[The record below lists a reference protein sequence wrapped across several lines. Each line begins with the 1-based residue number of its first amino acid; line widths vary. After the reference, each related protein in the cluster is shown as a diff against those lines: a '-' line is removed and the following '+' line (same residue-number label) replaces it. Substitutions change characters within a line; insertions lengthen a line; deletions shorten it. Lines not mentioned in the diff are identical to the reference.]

1 MPDPARPPLVVL
13 PEACVFPPGFA
24 APWTRDADARA
35 FVRDPADD
43 RAPFGAVPRIPEGA
57 STRGRPARESAARTI
72 PIAPLPRPLV
82 PLASDPDAP
91 GRPRDPDAE
100 VGAHPDTLRAL
111 GMCAGDLVAVRS
123 TLGGATRLARLV
135 AAERYS
141 APAHCDSIAHDHTDE
156 HSENPS
162 CRVVPGALYV
172 PPGARR
178 ALDLH
183 IQLAVAA
190 ADAIA
195 SGSGP
200 GGAPTVTAPTVTVT
214 VTRVVEPA
222 PRARAIVVA
231 PARVPAP
238 LIPSPPSASDPW
250 ARGGAVENAVSRR
263 FQTPRLVAP
272 GDVFAVVIREPIE
285 GAECAE
291 EDGGAEYAEG
301 TGADRVGATRRRV
314 FRVAV
319 KSVDA
324 EFGDAMSSAEGTS
337 AEASAEWTSCA
348 MVGAIAAGG
357 PSPGLER
364 FALCDDSNS
373 RNPGA
378 VPKGAR
384 DDDEDEEDDELRLS
398 PLAASLVAAL
408 APPLHVAAARAL
420 RLRTA
425 ILVHGSA
432 GMGKRGAVAAAASA
446 LGAAFVPVSCHE
458 LVAEGG
464 ERRLAAAVDA
474 AFEAAAAHAPV
485 VLYLRRFGALAGAAS
500 ASGGGGGGGGP
511 GEISG
516 GAAAAGV
523 ARSIR
528 KGIAASS
535 ADSSSATSDDHDDE
549 EDRAELERH
558 VRHRAE
564 GEPSREGTGPD
575 ARGLV
580 VLVAGVEDLESVP
593 EPLRRC
599 FTHEVEATPPT
610 EAERLA
616 ILRECLGPGREPS
629 DREDET
635 VVARGTPRSAA
646 ARSAAKSE
654 DRTPRMRG
662 TPETPGTPG
671 TPRMPGSSGVPG
683 MSLGTSPVA
692 TAPSSSPVPDFPD
705 FPGTP
710 RASTSSPRPFSA
722 RDLESAAASS
732 SGASPRDV
740 RALAAEAAL
749 SAPLGTPITSAN
761 LADAV
766 RWSERRTASAI
777 GAPTVPATTWEDV
790 GGLED
795 VKAAIRDVV
804 ELPLKRPDLF
814 AARAGSN
821 SGGVDGRSG
830 ALLYGP
836 PGTGKTLLAKAVA
849 TECAIRF
856 LSVKGPELVNMYVG
870 ESERNV
876 REVFERARHAAPCVV
891 FFDELDALAPARGAG
906 ADSGG
911 VMDRVV
917 SQLLAELDGAHAG
930 VPSVAGSNPDRGKN
944 LLFVVGATNRPDLV
958 DPALLRPGRFDRL
971 LYVGVDATPEGR
983 LRVLRAL
990 TKRFAVGEDDAPRS
1004 NEGTLASLARR
1015 VPARFT
1021 GADMYALCADA
1032 WMRAAKRT
1040 VAEMERDGNAGAVAA
1055 RDGEEFSK
1063 HASRGESRGRGASSR
1078 AVIVLA
1084 RDFDDALAELSPSLT
1099 DADVAHYA
1107 RMREN
1112 FEGSRRGG
1120 GR

>member
-1 MPDPARPPLVVL
+1 MRNSETASLEVGGLARERGAECQHARGDEVKRDDGGNRVERRSSRAPLSRQRNPARSNNDNGSRVVLARSTLGFRNRPTRGVHRPPVIVGIPDTARGGACARARGISTMPDPARPPLVVL
-13 PEACVFPPGFA
+13 PGRVFSARFRRA
-24 APWTRDADARA
+24 LDARRGRA
-35 FVRDPADD
+35 RVRPRPRGR
-43 RAPFGAVPRIPEGA
+43 RAPSVPSLRSPRGA
-57 STRGRPARESAARTI
+57 STRGAPRADPPRTRPHRAA
-72 PIAPLPRPLV
+72 PASLV

-91 GRPRDPDAE
+91 DAATPTPRSARTPT
-100 VGAHPDTLRAL
+100 PSAL
-111 GMCAGDLVAVRS
+111 GMCAGPRRRPIHARRR
-123 TLGGATRLARLV
+123 TRLARLV
-135 AAERYS
+135 AAERCS
-141 APAHCDSIAHDHTDE
+141 APRTATASPTITPTNTPRTHPVASSPARCTSAGRAARADLH
-156 HSENPS
+156 P
-162 CRVVPGALYV
+162 
-172 PPGARR
+172 ARR
-178 ALDLH
+178 RRRRRHRLGER
-183 IQLAVAA
+183 
-190 ADAIA
+190 
-195 SGSGP
+195 S
-200 GGAPTVTAPTVTVT
+200 GGAPTVSADGHGHGDARRRT
-214 VTRVVEPA
+214 A
-222 PRARAIVVA
+222 PRARHRRR
-231 PARVPAP
+231 PRARPAP
-238 LIPSPPSASDPW
+238 LIRPRRPPPTRGRRRRRRRRRVVDSKRRGSSPRGRL
-250 ARGGAVENAVSRR
+250 RGGH
-263 FQTPRLVAP
+263 PRT
-272 GDVFAVVIREPIE
+272 DR

-291 EDGGAEYAEG
+291 EDGSAGMPS

-314 FRVAV
+314 VRVAV

-384 DDDEDEEDDELRLS
+384 DDNEDEEDDELRLS

-458 LVAEGG
+458 LVAEGANDDSPPPSTP
-464 ERRLAAAVDA
+464 RSKPPPRT
-474 AFEAAAAHAPV
+474 PV

-523 ARSIR
+523 AQSIR

-635 VVARGTPRSAA
+635 VVARGTPRSA

-795 VKAAIRDVV
+795 ARRRYATSWSFRSNARICSPRARVPTPAGSMGGPARCCTA
-804 ELPLKRPDLF
+804 RR
-814 AARAGSN
+814 ARARRCSPRRWRRSAPFASSASRVPN
-821 SGGVDGRSG
+821 SSTCTWARASETCGRFSS
-830 ALLYGP
+830 ARDTPRRAWCSSTSWTRSRP
-836 PGTGKTLLAKAVA
+836 PEA
-849 TECAIRF
+849 
-856 LSVKGPELVNMYVG
+856 
-870 ESERNV
+870 
-876 REVFERARHAAPCVV
+876 RARTAA
-891 FFDELDALAPARGAG
+891 G
-906 ADSGG
+906 
-911 VMDRVV
+911 
-917 SQLLAELDGAHAG
+917 
-930 VPSVAGSNPDRGKN
+930 
-944 LLFVVGATNRPDLV
+944 
-958 DPALLRPGRFDRL
+958 
-971 LYVGVDATPEGR
+971 
-983 LRVLRAL
+983 
-990 TKRFAVGEDDAPRS
+990 
-1004 NEGTLASLARR
+1004 
-1015 VPARFT
+1015 
-1021 GADMYALCADA
+1021 
-1032 WMRAAKRT
+1032 
-1040 VAEMERDGNAGAVAA
+1040 
-1055 RDGEEFSK
+1055 
-1063 HASRGESRGRGASSR
+1063 
-1078 AVIVLA
+1078 
-1084 RDFDDALAELSPSLT
+1084 
-1099 DADVAHYA
+1099 
-1107 RMREN
+1107 
-1112 FEGSRRGG
+1112 
-1120 GR
+1120 

>member
-1 MPDPARPPLVVL
+1 MP
-13 PEACVFPPGFA
+13 
-24 APWTRDADARA
+24 
-35 FVRDPADD
+35 
-43 RAPFGAVPRIPEGA
+43 
-57 STRGRPARESAARTI
+57 S
-72 PIAPLPRPLV
+72 
-82 PLASDPDAP
+82 
-91 GRPRDPDAE
+91 
-100 VGAHPDTLRAL
+100 
-111 GMCAGDLVAVRS
+111 M
-123 TLGGATRLARLV
+123 
-135 AAERYS
+135 
-141 APAHCDSIAHDHTDE
+141 
-156 HSENPS
+156 
-162 CRVVPGALYV
+162 
-172 PPGARR
+172 
-178 ALDLH
+178 
-183 IQLAVAA
+183 
-190 ADAIA
+190 
-195 SGSGP
+195 
-200 GGAPTVTAPTVTVT
+200 
-214 VTRVVEPA
+214 
-222 PRARAIVVA
+222 PRARA
-231 PARVPAP
+231 P
-238 LIPSPPSASDPW
+238 
-250 ARGGAVENAVSRR
+250 
-263 FQTPRLVAP
+263 
-272 GDVFAVVIREPIE
+272 
-285 GAECAE
+285 
-291 EDGGAEYAEG
+291 
-301 TGADRVGATRRRV
+301 TGRATRRRPL
-314 FRVAV
+314 AV

-425 ILVHGSA
+425 ILVHRSA

-446 LGAAFVPVSCHE
+446 LGAALCPCRAHE
-458 LVAEGG
+458 LVAGG

-500 ASGGGGGGGGP
+500 ASGGGGGGGP
-511 GEISG
+511 GKFE
-516 GAAAAGV
+516 ARPAGV
-523 ARSIR
+523 ARSDS
-528 KGIAASS
+528 KGNRGVVGGFVLGHLGRPRRRRGPRGVGTTRSS
-535 ADSSSATSDDHDDE
+535 PRGRRTVAGGD
-549 EDRAELERH
+549 
-558 VRHRAE
+558 
-564 GEPSREGTGPD
+564 GTG
-575 ARGLV
+575 REGLV

-761 LADAV
+761 LADAG

-777 GAPTVPATTWEDV
+777 GAPTVPATTGGRAVWRTPRRDTRRRGASAQTPGSVRRARVPTPAGSV
-790 GGLED
+790 GGPARWCTPAGHGQD
-795 VKAAIRDVV
+795 
-804 ELPLKRPDLF
+804 
-814 AARAGSN
+814 AARQGGGDGVRSVPQRQGSQ
-821 SGGVDGRSG
+821 
-830 ALLYGP
+830 
-836 PGTGKTLLAKAVA
+836 LAN
-849 TECAIRF
+849 T
-856 LSVKGPELVNMYVG
+856 YVG

-876 REVFERARHAAPCVV
+876 REVSSARDTPRRAWCSSTSWTRSRPP
-891 FFDELDALAPARGAG
+891 EARA
-906 ADSGG
+906 
-911 VMDRVV
+911 
-917 SQLLAELDGAHAG
+917 
-930 VPSVAGSNPDRGKN
+930 
-944 LLFVVGATNRPDLV
+944 
-958 DPALLRPGRFDRL
+958 
-971 LYVGVDATPEGR
+971 
-983 LRVLRAL
+983 
-990 TKRFAVGEDDAPRS
+990 
-1004 NEGTLASLARR
+1004 
-1015 VPARFT
+1015 
-1021 GADMYALCADA
+1021 
-1032 WMRAAKRT
+1032 RT
-1040 VAEMERDGNAGAVAA
+1040 VAG
-1055 RDGEEFSK
+1055 
-1063 HASRGESRGRGASSR
+1063 
-1078 AVIVLA
+1078 
-1084 RDFDDALAELSPSLT
+1084 
-1099 DADVAHYA
+1099 
-1107 RMREN
+1107 
-1112 FEGSRRGG
+1112 
-1120 GR
+1120 

>member
-1 MPDPARPPLVVL
+1 MMAGIASSAGRRARRSRASATPPEATTTTGRALCWREARSGFRNRPTRGVHRPPVNRRHSRHRARRGVRPRARHLHDARPGETTTGRSPRGVCCPAR
-13 PEACVFPPGFA
+13 F
-24 APWTRDADARA
+24 
-35 FVRDPADD
+35 
-43 RAPFGAVPRIPEGA
+43 
-57 STRGRPARESAARTI
+57 
-72 PIAPLPRPLV
+72 
-82 PLASDPDAP
+82 
-91 GRPRDPDAE
+91 
-100 VGAHPDTLRAL
+100 
-111 GMCAGDLVAVRS
+111 
-123 TLGGATRLARLV
+123 
-135 AAERYS
+135 
-141 APAHCDSIAHDHTDE
+141 
-156 HSENPS
+156 
-162 CRVVPGALYV
+162 
-172 PPGARR
+172 RR
-178 ALDLH
+178 ALDARRGRARVRPRPRGRPRPLRCRPSNPRGRVH
-183 IQLAVAA
+183 
-190 ADAIA
+190 
-195 SGSGP
+195 P
-200 GGAPTVTAPTVTVT
+200 G
-214 VTRVVEPA
+214 A
-222 PRARAIVVA
+222 PRARIRRAHDPHRAA
-231 PARVPAP
+231 PASPGSPRVGPRRPRTPPRPRRRGRRAP
-238 LIPSPPSASDPW
+238 RHPPR
-250 ARGGAVENAVSRR
+250 ARHVRRGPRRRPIHAQRRDATRAPRRRRAVLRPRALRQHRPRSHRR
-263 FQTPRLVAP
+263 SL
-272 GDVFAVVIREPIE
+272 REPILSRRPRRAVRPA
-285 GAECAE
+285 GRATRA
-291 EDGGAEYAEG
+291 GPPHP
-301 TGADRVGATRRRV
+301 TRRRRRRRRRLGERSGGGAHGHGADGHGHSDARRRTRTSRARHRRRPRARPRAAHPV
-314 FRVAV
+314 PAVRLRPVGARRRRRERRVASIPNAEARRPRRRLRGGHPRTDRGCRV
-319 KSVDA
+319 CRGGRGCRVCRGHGCRSGRSDASTGRSRGGEERRRGVRRRDVVGGGDVGGGVRRVDLVRDGRCDCRGRSLA
-324 EFGDAMSSAEGTS
+324 GTRTVRPVRRFEFPESGRGSERSAGRQRRRGRRRTS
-337 AEASAEWTSCA
+337 ALAVGGFVGRRTRTTAPRRRRARAS
-348 MVGAIAAGG
+348 
-357 PSPGLER
+357 SPNGDPR
-364 FALCDDSNS
+364 P
-373 RNPGA
+373 RVRRYGQT
-378 VPKGAR
+378 R
-384 DDDEDEEDDELRLS
+384 RRRR
-398 PLAASLVAAL
+398 
-408 APPLHVAAARAL
+408 AARRSAR
-420 RLRTA
+420 RLCPCRATN
-425 ILVHGSA
+425 SSP
-432 GMGKRGAVAAAASA
+432 R
-446 LGAAFVPVSCHE
+446 
-458 LVAEGG
+458 G

-474 AFEAAAAHAPV
+474 AFKPPPPMFSTSVGSARSRAPRV
-485 VLYLRRFGALAGAAS
+485 RLGRRRRRRVPGNFGRR
-500 ASGGGGGGGGP
+500 
-511 GEISG
+511 
-516 GAAAAGV
+516 AAGV

-849 TECAIRF
+849 ASAPFASSASRVPNSSTCTWARA
-856 LSVKGPELVNMYVG
+856 
-870 ESERNV
+870 SETCR
-876 REVFERARHAAPCVV
+876 VFDAETPPRRAWCSSTSWTRSPPGARARTAA
-891 FFDELDALAPARGAG
+891 G
-906 ADSGG
+906 
-911 VMDRVV
+911 
-917 SQLLAELDGAHAG
+917 
-930 VPSVAGSNPDRGKN
+930 
-944 LLFVVGATNRPDLV
+944 
-958 DPALLRPGRFDRL
+958 
-971 LYVGVDATPEGR
+971 
-983 LRVLRAL
+983 
-990 TKRFAVGEDDAPRS
+990 
-1004 NEGTLASLARR
+1004 
-1015 VPARFT
+1015 
-1021 GADMYALCADA
+1021 
-1032 WMRAAKRT
+1032 
-1040 VAEMERDGNAGAVAA
+1040 
-1055 RDGEEFSK
+1055 
-1063 HASRGESRGRGASSR
+1063 
-1078 AVIVLA
+1078 
-1084 RDFDDALAELSPSLT
+1084 
-1099 DADVAHYA
+1099 
-1107 RMREN
+1107 
-1112 FEGSRRGG
+1112 
-1120 GR
+1120 